1 MLIHSPQNPLE
12 FPIYILTKDSELPKE
27 NNCYIICKSG
37 VYLKKTNDLISGIVK
52 VDNLG
57 MLKDLKPE
65 INLNISTIPSDV
77 ISYSLVFFR
86 LIYQIYDSEAILFIL
101 LSKKDNKIKLFCP
114 RQIVSYSHIEYKK
127 KTKFKNFKI
136 IGTIHSH
143 CNFSASH
150 SFIDKLDEAN
160 FDGIHITI
168 GNVNLNEF
176 SISYCVVLNNN
187 RILCKPEEKICNIE
201 KTNNTG
207 WFPLNQNEFY
217 KFKSEFDEKKIKEK
231 IIKNWLPKV
240 EKFGDKK

>member
-37 VYLKKTNDLISGIVK
+37 VYLKKTNNLIGGIVK
-52 VDNLG
+52 VDNLS

-65 INLNISTIPSDV
+65 INLNISTIPSSV
-77 ISYSLVFFR
+77 IFCSLVFFR
-86 LIYQIYDSEAILFIL
+86 LIYQIYNSEAVLFIL
-101 LSKKDNKIKLFCP
+101 LSQKDNKIKLYCP
-114 RQIVSYSHIEYKK
+114 KQVVSYGHIKYQK

-150 SFIDKLDEAN
+150 SYVDKLDEAN

-168 GNVNLNEF
+168 GNVDLNEF
-176 SISYCVVLNNN
+176 SISVSFVLNNN
-187 RILCKPEEKICNIE
+187 RILCNPEEKIENIE
-201 KTNNTG
+201 KINSNS
-207 WFPLNQNEFY
+207 WFSQDKFY
-217 KFKSEFDEKKIKEK
+217 KLKVEPEIEKVKQK
-231 IIKNWLPKV
+231 IIKSWLPKV
-240 EKFGDKK
+240 EEFGVKK